1 MHSSLYCRNLRKLLI
16 RVKHGGEA
24 WIKRLWTRLTQQYST
39 SCESV
44 MAEAMKKVMTE
55 SGSSG
60 LYQIISFDMNKI
72 YTGLCNERPM
82 VERFVEHLTQIRSH
96 VQTDEKYKGMKKNGG
111 AKRKRR
117 QTARYS

>member
-1 MHSSLYCRNLRKLLI
+1 MHSALYCRNLKKLLT
-16 RVKHGGEA
+16 RVKYGGER
-24 WIKRLWTRLTQQYST
+24 WIKRLWTRLTQQHST
-39 SCESV
+39 SCVSV

-82 VERFVEHLTQIRSH
+82 VERFVEHLTQIRSP
-96 VQTDEKYKGMKKNGG
+96 VQTDEK
-111 AKRKRR
+111 
-117 QTARYS
+117 T